1 MIPGRRQAF
10 VAVTY
15 FCVRLV
21 RFSLRKDFAWIFPIK
36 TLSTLE
42 KTVSTLEKTKV
53 LKEISKVLGV
63 FLPYSLGIV
72 EAGGDVVN
80 EPRPSWV

>member
-1 MIPGRRQAF
+1 M
-10 VAVTY
+10 AVTY
-15 FCVRLV
+15 FCVRLA
-21 RFSLRKDFAWIFPIK
+21 RYSLGKDSSWIFPIK

-63 FLPYSLGIV
+63 FLPCSLGIV
-72 EAGGDVVN
+72 VAGGDVVN
-80 EPRPSWV
+80 EARPS